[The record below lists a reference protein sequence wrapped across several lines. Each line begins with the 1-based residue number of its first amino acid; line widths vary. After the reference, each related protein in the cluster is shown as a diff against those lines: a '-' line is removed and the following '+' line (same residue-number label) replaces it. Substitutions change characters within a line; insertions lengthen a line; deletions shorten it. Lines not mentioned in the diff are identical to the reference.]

1 MGGFLDNVVKPSK
14 SENSHWCIY
23 HQLILRPLSTFFIY
37 PNNILYS
44 RRIQNFVL
52 HLVVMSLEFP
62 SVWVHCRLF
71 LHVHDFAT
79 FGDPSPGFVDV
90 PHLGFAWCV
99 LTTGDWSPVMR
110 LWWREDPRSDTHFPG
125 GIRAARLQ
133 HQVSLF
139 SLASAKHFQ
148 GGVLWGPGSN
158 RFLNKLSSFSFVFMA
173 AWTLG
178 LLFYSVA
185 IVI

>member
-1 MGGFLDNVVKPSK
+1 MTLKSLSATSGRSKLKNILCCFETISHLQKSHKCSTKNLIFSEPFEISCPLNALSSPNTLACVHTNMGGFLDNVVKPSK
-14 SENSHWCIY
+14 SENSHRCIY

-52 HLVVMSLEFP
+52 HLVVMSLELP

-90 PHLGFAWCV
+90 PHLGFA
-99 LTTGDWSPVMR
+99 
-110 LWWREDPRSDTHFPG
+110 
-125 GIRAARLQ
+125 
-133 HQVSLF
+133 
-139 SLASAKHFQ
+139 
-148 GGVLWGPGSN
+148 
-158 RFLNKLSSFSFVFMA
+158 
-173 AWTLG
+173 
-178 LLFYSVA
+178 
-185 IVI
+185 